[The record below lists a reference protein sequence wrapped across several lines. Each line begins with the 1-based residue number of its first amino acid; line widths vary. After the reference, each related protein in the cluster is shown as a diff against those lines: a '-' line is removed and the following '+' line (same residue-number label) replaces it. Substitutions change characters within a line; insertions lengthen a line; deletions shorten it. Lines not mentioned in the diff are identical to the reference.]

1 MTDAEPSRPRRPFQF
16 SLATLLLMMVLL
28 SVLAAAL
35 GGLLRN
41 PLEAA
46 YPRSFYVA
54 MAAAAPMGALI
65 VISIFHAV
73 AQRFRR
79 DRQGSTTEST
89 ENDAAGSKN

>member
-1 MTDAEPSRPRRPFQF
+1 MSDAEPSRPRRPFQF
-16 SLATLLLMMVLL
+16 GLATLLLGMGLL

-41 PLEAA
+41 PMEAV

-54 MAAAAPMGALI
+54 MAAAAPMGVLI

-73 AQRFRR
+73 ARRFRR
-79 DRQGSTTEST
+79 DRQGSTTEPT
-89 ENDAAGSKN
+89 ENDTAGPKP